1 MISIFA
7 AIVTT
12 VLILIP
18 SVPLF
23 IYVVGLLLP
32 EEHTVSRSATLHTTA
47 DKIWSLLTH
56 VQDYPSWQPG
66 LDRIECTREE
76 NVAEQQVVF
85 VEYTKRN
92 KRITTVVDAAGHRI
106 LSRMTEEDSTTA
118 NNANTATAHNNN
130 NALKHKP
137 TFIGTWTFDITEC
150 KEQDGHTTI
159 TITEKGVITRPMV
172 RLLHMTLLG
181 FHRRIDRFLKDL
193 ENKIHHDAIMQEP
206 VVDDKEQQPHV
217 DEEQLSNAINQ
228 DVTENNKKN
237 DKEEEVLSQESI
249 TPSTTRSNDSSPTV
263 DKEWDLMSEIYE
275 RPNAH
280 A

>member
-1 MISIFA
+1 MFSIFA

-12 VLILIP
+12 LLILIP

-32 EEHTVSRSATLHTTA
+32 EEHTVSRSATLHTTV
-47 DKIWSLLTH
+47 DKLWSLLTH
-56 VQDYPSWQPG
+56 VQDYPSWQPS
-66 LDRIECTREE
+66 LDRIECIREE

-85 VEYTKRN
+85 VEYTQRN
-92 KRITTVVDAAGHRI
+92 KRITTVVDAAGYRV
-106 LSRMTEEDSTTA
+106 LSRMTEEDSTTT
-118 NNANTATAHNNN
+118 NTNTASNT
-130 NALKHKP
+130 LKHKP
-137 TFIGTWTFDITEC
+137 TFIGTWTFDITEN
-150 KEQDGHTTI
+150 KQDDNVII

-172 RLLHMTLLG
+172 RLLHLTLLG

-206 VVDDKEQQPHV
+206 VMEDNQHAHV

-228 DVTENNKKN
+228 DVTENKGKEQ
-237 DKEEEVLSQESI
+237 EEETLSQESI
-249 TPSTTRSNDSSPTV
+249 TPSTTTSNNSSPTV

>member
-12 VLILIP
+12 VLVLIP

-56 VQDYPSWQPG
+56 VQDYPSWQPT
-66 LDRIECTREE
+66 LDRIEYTREE
-76 NVAEQQVVF
+76 NVAEQQVVY

-92 KRITTVVDAAGHRI
+92 KRITTVVDAAGRRI
-106 LSRMTEEDSTTA
+106 LSRMTEEDSTSTNTA
-118 NNANTATAHNNN
+118 NNST
-130 NALKHKP
+130 LKHKP
-137 TFIGTWTFDITEC
+137 TFIGTWTFDIRE
-150 KEQDGHTTI
+150 EQEGNVII

-172 RLLHMTLLG
+172 RLLHLTLLG

-193 ENKIHHDAIMQEP
+193 ENKIHHDAIIQEP
-206 VVDDKEQQPHV
+206 VVEDKDVHV
-217 DEEQLSNAINQ
+217 DQEQLSNAINQ
-228 DVTENNKKN
+228 DVTEENKGN
-237 DKEEEVLSQESI
+237 QDEEMLSQESI
-249 TPSTTRSNDSSPTV
+249 TTTSNDSSPTV
-263 DKEWDLMSEIYE
+263 DKEWDLVSEIYE